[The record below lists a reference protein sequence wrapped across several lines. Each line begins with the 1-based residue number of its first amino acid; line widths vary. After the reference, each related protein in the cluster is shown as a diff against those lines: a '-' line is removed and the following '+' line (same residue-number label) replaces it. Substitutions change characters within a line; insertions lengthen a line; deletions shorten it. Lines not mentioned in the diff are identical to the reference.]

1 MITERSRPGEPVAPV
16 RSVVRRRAIAALVVL
31 ALVVRIVVVI
41 ATPHFVPVTDAGEF
55 DHIAVS
61 LARTGH
67 YPPSS
72 LTQHGGPSAFRPP
85 MFPGVLAIVYK
96 IVGTGSE
103 HTRWD
108 AGRVM
113 EAFLGALVVWLV
125 ALIATRLWGWRI
137 GLVAGV
143 IAALW
148 PPLVM
153 VGSSLMSES
162 VFIPLVVASVWAALV
177 GRDTGRLRW
186 AVLAGAFVGLLALT
200 RGNGSLMVIPIGF
213 LVWTRRPRFSR
224 AALKAPLAVLVAAI
238 VVLLPWTIRNYE
250 DFHSLVPVTTEA
262 GYGLA
267 GTYNTVAQDSK
278 HYPGAW
284 LPPLPQMRQAFSVH
298 PDANEVVISNTLTHE
313 ATHYIREHPTSLIT
327 TFYWNTLRL
336 LNLTG
341 TGVEHAFAG
350 AEGYATFLVT
360 PSVYA
365 LWVLLAVCAL
375 ALCLSP
381 YARRTLRAAPLA
393 VWGCPLIV
401 WLTTAPLLGLTRYR
415 SPADPFLIFV
425 AAIALVTTWDRAAPL
440 RARLRVRDRG
450 VV

>member
-1 MITERSRPGEPVAPV
+1 
-16 RSVVRRRAIAALVVL
+16 
-31 ALVVRIVVVI
+31 
-41 ATPHFVPVTDAGEF
+41 
-55 DHIAVS
+55 
-61 LARTGH
+61 
-67 YPPSS
+67 
-72 LTQHGGPSAFRPP
+72 
-85 MFPGVLAIVYK
+85 VLAIVYK

-137 GLVAGV
+137 GLVAAV
-143 IAALW
+143 IAAFW

-162 VFIPLVVASVWAALV
+162 VFIPLVVASVWAGLV
-177 GRDTGRLRW
+177 GRDTGRVRW
-186 AVLAGAFVGLLALT
+186 AALAGAFVGLLALT

-213 LVWTRRPRFSR
+213 LVWTGGVGGNRFSR
-224 AALKAPLAVLVAAI
+224 AALKAPLAVLVAA
-238 VVLLPWTIRNYE
+238 VVVVLPWTIRNYE

-284 LPPLPQMRQAFSVH
+284 LPPLPQMRQAFIVH
-298 PDANEVVISNTLTHE
+298 PDANEVVISSTLTHE
-313 ATHYIREHPTSLIT
+313 ATHYIREHPMSLIT

-341 TGVEHAFAG
+341 AGVEHAFAG
-350 AEGYATFLVT
+350 AEGYAPFLVS

-365 LWVLLAVCAL
+365 LWALLAVCVL
-375 ALCLSP
+375 ALCFSP
-381 YARRTLRAAPLA
+381 YARRTLRSAPLA

-440 RARLRVRDRG
+440 RARLTQNRRG
-450 VV
+450 VG